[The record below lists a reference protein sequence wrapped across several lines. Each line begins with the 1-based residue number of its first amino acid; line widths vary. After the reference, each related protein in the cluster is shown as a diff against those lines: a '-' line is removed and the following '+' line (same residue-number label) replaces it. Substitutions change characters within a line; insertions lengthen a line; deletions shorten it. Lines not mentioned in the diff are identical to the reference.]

1 MLVDALNNHYIDL
14 GVHVLQIEDCCP
26 KSPKCNSI
34 VVILLLSDLSCSFS
48 SVIPL
53 QNAVIHE
60 KQTTPP
66 KTKTSLWGK
75 FWSIPK
81 HEQIIDISY
90 SDQVLIISHCF
101 LLWGYLMYYMWEE
114 KHCFLNH
121 SSVPDWL
128 PTLCQA
134 LYWDYTVGSSF
145 VLINWIL
152 QVRVPRLV

>member
-1 MLVDALNNHYIDL
+1 MFSRLKTAVLNHPN
-14 GVHVLQIEDCCP
+14 
-26 KSPKCNSI
+26 
-34 VVILLLSDLSCSFS
+34 VIQLWSFS
-48 SVIPL
+48 SSQIFPIPSL
-53 QNAVIHE
+53 QLSLFRMQSFMKN
-60 KQTTPP
+60 KQKPP

-90 SDQVLIISHCF
+90 SDQALIISHCF

-121 SSVPDWL
+121 SNVTDWL

-145 VLINWIL
+145 VLVNWIL
-152 QVRVPRLV
+152 QVRVPSLV